1 MISGIIIDSSTNKP
15 LKGVKLTSFYGDAPL
30 TSVTDS
36 NGKFTIDT
44 PSFPNNITISCVNY
58 ATKEVKPFK
67 GDGEIKTDLGVQQLI
82 PLKQD
87 ISKDLLN
94 SSQMSP
100 SQVDSLL
107 KSKKDANYYTQKR
120 LSDTVKDI
128 KSQLIPI
135 AIGMVAEFGLS
146 NVSTLITKSQSEI
159 QRYVD
164 NSTCPTPDELN
175 KLLNTKNKLYKKINN
190 ISNTIDVTTKAL
202 GITTGIL
209 GGLNIALQV
218 FENLPIPVAVAGVGL
233 PMNVITKVQDSIK
246 KLEGTI
252 TKLSAISA
260 GSLII
265 LVSIRQVLTQL
276 MQYLSLLDMLIQHCA
291 PDTPQAQETL
301 NKALL
306 DLTKEAEQQ
315 SVITPPDI
323 NGFIL
328 SVETEITE
336 KPLKRKRAIAKNKSG
351 VNLLQGEWSFS
362 SIDQI
367 LIDELTFY
375 IQTNNLKAY

>member
-1 MISGIIIDSSTNKP
+1 MISGIVIDSSTNQP
-15 LKGVKLTSFYGDAPL
+15 IKGAKLTSFNGDKPL
-30 TSVTDS
+30 TSITDS
-36 NGKFTIDT
+36 NGKFTIDI
-44 PSFPNNITISCVNY
+44 PSFPNNLTISYVGYN
-58 ATKEVKPFK
+58 TKEVKPFK
-67 GDGEIKTDLGVQQLI
+67 GDGEVKTDLGVQQLI
-82 PLKQD
+82 TLKQD
-87 ISKDLLN
+87 ISKDLLS
-94 SSQMSP
+94 SSQMSS

-135 AIGMVAEFGLS
+135 AIGMVAEFGIAS
-146 NVSTLITKSQSEI
+146 ASVLITKQQSEI

-164 NSTCPTPDELN
+164 NSTCPTPDTLN

-190 ISNTIDVTTKAL
+190 ITNTIDVTTKAL

-209 GGLNIALQV
+209 GVLNIALQISKNNPAPASV
-218 FENLPIPVAVAGVGL
+218 VSVG
-233 PMNVITKVQDSIK
+233 MISQSAATIK

-252 TKLSAISA
+252 TKLSAISV

-291 PDTPQAQETL
+291 PNTPQAQETL

-315 SVITPPDI
+315 SVIVPPDV
-323 NGFIL
+323 NGFTL
-328 SVETEITE
+328 TVETEITE

-375 IQTNNLKAY
+375 IQTNDLKAY